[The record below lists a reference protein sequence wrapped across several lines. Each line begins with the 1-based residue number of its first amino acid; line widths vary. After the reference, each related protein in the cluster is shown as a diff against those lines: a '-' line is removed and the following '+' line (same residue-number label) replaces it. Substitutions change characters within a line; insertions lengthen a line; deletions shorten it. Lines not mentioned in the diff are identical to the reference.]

1 MHPPPPF
8 YWAWVIEPPIKFSK
22 GGGGAGGGGLTAS
35 QSSEKR
41 GFPGKDGDFVQEAG
55 RGCSSYIKNKL
66 KSEIFNDKKGL

>member
-22 GGGGAGGGGLTAS
+22 GGGGGLTAS

-41 GFPGKDGDFVQEAG
+41 GFPGKDGDFVQGAG

>member
-8 YWAWVIEPPIKFSK
+8 YWAWVIEPPIKFSI
-22 GGGGAGGGGLTAS
+22 GGGWGGGGLTAS